1 MSNNKK
7 SQSTTAENS
16 ANEEIKYYDVYEDQE
31 GCFTALPEGKTNYNT
46 NRWYVGTIAEDETFR
61 VLVDNMYQTY
71 VCCSLERKQNSSDL
85 YDLNE
90 VKEWTNE
97 WFPKYDRFCD
107 DEEFQAAEAEGKEEE
122 YAEEFLEKQDY
133 DEFYTL
139 YEIRISK
146 EYEYETY
153 GETFVEFDWEEIK
166 Y

>member
-1 MSNNKK
+1 MEKK
-7 SQSTTAENS
+7 S
-16 ANEEIKYYDVYEDQE
+16 EEIKYYDVYEDQE
-31 GCFTALPEGKTNYNT
+31 GDFTALPEGKKNYNT

-71 VCCSLERKQNSSDL
+71 VCCSLEEERKQNRFDL

-97 WFPKYDRFCD
+97 WLPKYDRFCD

-122 YAEEFLEKQDY
+122 YAEEFLEEQDY

-139 YEIRISK
+139 YEIRINK

-153 GETFVEFDWEEIK
+153 GETFVEFEWEEIK

>member
-1 MSNNKK
+1 MEK
-7 SQSTTAENS
+7 T
-16 ANEEIKYYDVYEDQE
+16 NEEIKYYDVYEDQD
-31 GCFTALPEGKTNYNT
+31 GDFTALPEGKKNYNT

-71 VCCSLERKQNSSDL
+71 VCCSLEEERKQNCFDL

-97 WFPKYDRFCD
+97 WLPKYDRFCD
-107 DEEFQAAEAEGKEEE
+107 DEEFKAAEAEGKEDE
-122 YAEEFLEKQDY
+122 YAEEFLKEQDY

-139 YEIRISK
+139 YEIKINK